1 MASINTKSHKIGL
14 WRTNPS
20 IKTLKQ
26 GEEPFKRE
34 YIFPSARQALSYSL
48 SYAGLSRFDRI
59 AFPEWSS
66 HCVVNAIGR
75 FSTPLPIK
83 EVLQYKINVSAVLIY
98 EQWGWPIASH
108 IIEEL
113 EDHFKDKIIILDMVD
128 SAHFTQENNFIPQG
142 VKALFRIT
150 SLSKLLGISGGGLAL
165 YNRDYLRFE
174 SNEESERILAYFM
187 NNNFF
192 YQSLVVEDFR
202 KSNVG
207 ALDFASKKWVQEN
220 DVFGAIDLERTARI
234 ENLNKLLSNPITNG
248 WPDWM
253 IEAVTNG
260 AGPGIAPL
268 LRKYPEDVLLKIKEA
283 LLSFHNIETEIYH
296 FNWSGNPLKQGYEKC
311 LAFPIHGM
319 INNLS
324 NILEDIN
331 LWLWR

>member
-1 MASINTKSHKIGL
+1 MASINNKSHKIGL
-14 WRTNPS
+14 WRTSPL

-26 GEEPFKRE
+26 GEKPFKLE
-34 YIFPSARQALSYSL
+34 YIFPSARQAISYSL
-48 SYAGLSRFDRI
+48 SYSGLSRFNRV

-66 HCVVNAIGR
+66 HCVLSAIGR
-75 FSTPLPIK
+75 FSTPIPIK
-83 EVLQYKINVSAVLIY
+83 EVLRYKINVSAVLIY

-108 IIEEL
+108 IL
-113 EDHFKDKIIILDMVD
+113 EDHFKDKVIILDMVD

-142 VKALFRIT
+142 IKALVRVT
-150 SLSKLLGISGGGLAL
+150 SLSKLLGVSGGGLAL

-174 SNEESERILAYFM
+174 SDEESERILSDFEK
-187 NNNFF
+187 NDFF
-192 YQSLVVEDFR
+192 YQSLVVEDIR

-234 ENLNKLLSNPITNG
+234 ENLKKLLSNPITDG

-253 IEAVTNG
+253 IEAVNNG

-268 LRKYPEDVLLKIKEA
+268 LRRYPEDVLLKIKEA
-283 LLSFHNIETEIYH
+283 LLNFHNVETEIYH
-296 FNWSGNPLKQGYEKC
+296 FNWSGDPIKQEYEKY
-311 LAFPIHGM
+311 LAFPVHGM

-324 NILEDIN
+324 NIIEDIN